1 MKTEIKQ
8 NKIKLRAAGVFML
21 TFLIVIGCVYL
32 LSENQGKKEKLKAN
46 YTAESTISRV
56 ETQLNK
62 YLAES
67 DLIKRTIESGYEI
80 TDAQFCRLSEL
91 MQDEDYV
98 IEAHEL
104 AKDGIVS
111 EIYPLNGNEAAEGIN
126 MLTNPERK
134 KEANLAKESG
144 EYTIAGPYELK
155 QGGTGSL
162 LFDPV
167 YTKDE
172 NGKETFWGFS
182 ILVMNWEKFIDEI
195 ELDKLEDAGYQYQIW
210 KKDLYSGEKIVVA
223 QSKNQGMKDTLEVSC
238 SVPNDTWYFDIAPK
252 NGWVQYSQRLLGGL
266 LAFLLSVVTTA
277 WYWQRERRRQ
287 KDRIHAMEMEEA
299 ANKAK
304 AANEAKTRFLFNMS
318 HDIRTPMNAI
328 IGFSELLEKHIEEPK
343 RVKDYVE
350 KIKSSSSFLLSLIN
364 YVLEMARIESGEAKL
379 REEVGNV
386 QELIDS
392 LKAVFEPEIVKKEL
406 IYRCKVEIEHKWVV
420 CDRTKTREIFL
431 NVVSN
436 AVKYTPKGGSIFVSF
451 TELPSEKKNEILYQA
466 IIEDT
471 GIGMSEEYLP
481 HIFEEFTR
489 ERSSTE
495 SRIAGT
501 GLGLPI
507 VKSLVD
513 LMGGTIEIESKM
525 GKGTKITITLP
536 FLLAMEEQIA
546 QRKQQ
551 ESQEIVKDLKD
562 RRILLAEDN
571 ELNAEIAST
580 ILEENGFIVERVKD
594 GKECVE
600 ALKEHPEQYYD
611 VILMDIQMP
620 NMDGYQATKAIRSL
634 KGAGAEIPIIAMTA
648 NAFDED
654 KKKAIEAGMNG
665 HIAKPIDIGGLFRI
679 LSQVLK

>member
-67 DLIKRTIESGYEI
+67 DLTKRTIEAGYEI

-431 NVVSN
+431 NGVSN